1 MVNQQ
6 HVIFIIIKELVF
18 ENLKVNTVQLMDE
31 FIQGLSGMFY
41 GFIERDLIRIYNEYR
56 EEQKRKQQR
65 SSEQIASE
73 EELLK
78 QIEIE
83 SKRDI
88 EYLKNFKH
96 SQFYLPKAEWK

>member
-1 MVNQQ
+1 
-6 HVIFIIIKELVF
+6 
-18 ENLKVNTVQLMDE
+18 MDE

-41 GFIERDLIRIYNEYR
+41 GFIERDLIRIYSEYK
-56 EEQKRKQQR
+56 EDQKRKQQR

-83 SKRDI
+83 SKKDI
-88 EYLKNFKH
+88 EYLKSFKH
-96 SQFYLPKAEWK
+96 SQFYLPKNE

>member
-1 MVNQQ
+1 MVNQP
-6 HVIFIIIKELVF
+6 HVLFLFNQELVF
-18 ENLKVNTVQLMDE
+18 ENLKVNSIQLMDE

-56 EEQKRKQQR
+56 EDQKRKQQR
-65 SSEQIASE
+65 SNEQIASE

-83 SKRDI
+83 SKKDI
-88 EYLKNFKH
+88 DYLKNFKH
-96 SQFYLPKAEWK
+96 SEFYLPKNE

>member
-1 MVNQQ
+1 
-6 HVIFIIIKELVF
+6 
-18 ENLKVNTVQLMDE
+18 MDD

-41 GFIERDLIRIYNEYR
+41 SFIERDLIRVYNEHK

-65 SSEQIASE
+65 SLEQAASE

-83 SKRDI
+83 SKKDI

-96 SQFYLPKAEWK
+96 SQYYGSKPESEWFSLNLSDLLIRVIPKFIF

>member
-1 MVNQQ
+1 
-6 HVIFIIIKELVF
+6 
-18 ENLKVNTVQLMDE
+18 MDD

-41 GFIERDLIRIYNEYR
+41 SFIERDLMRVYNEHK

-65 SSEQIASE
+65 SLEQAASE

-83 SKRDI
+83 SKKDI

-96 SQFYLPKAEWK
+96 SQYYGSKPESEWFSLNLSDLLIRVIPKFIFNRA

>member
-1 MVNQQ
+1 
-6 HVIFIIIKELVF
+6 
-18 ENLKVNTVQLMDE
+18 MDD

-41 GFIERDLIRIYNEYR
+41 SFIERDLMRVYNEHK

-65 SSEQIASE
+65 SLEQAASE

-83 SKRDI
+83 SKKDI

-96 SQFYLPKAEWK
+96 SQYYGSKPESEWFSLNLRYLFIKVNT

>member
-1 MVNQQ
+1 
-6 HVIFIIIKELVF
+6 
-18 ENLKVNTVQLMDE
+18 MDD

-41 GFIERDLIRIYNEYR
+41 SFIERDLIRIYNEHK

-65 SSEQIASE
+65 SLEQAASE

-78 QIEIE
+78 QIDIE
-83 SKRDI
+83 SKKNI

-96 SQFYLPKAEWK
+96 SQYYGSKPETEWFSLNLIEFISNFFIRLMHEFII

>member
-1 MVNQQ
+1 
-6 HVIFIIIKELVF
+6 
-18 ENLKVNTVQLMDE
+18 MDD

-41 GFIERDLIRIYNEYR
+41 SFIERDLIRVYNEHK

-65 SSEQIASE
+65 SLEQAASE

-83 SKRDI
+83 SKKDI

-96 SQFYLPKAEWK
+96 SQYYGSKPESEWFSLNLSDLLIRVIPKFIFNRA